1 LRVLDILWVEH
12 LENMESL
19 RDSVRLRA
27 YGQRDPLIEYKV
39 EGRRM
44 FNELLVNYDKMVVSS
59 ILRAGI
65 KIEPL
70 EEKKEIVQGKKKW
83 EETILVLAAAGRN
96 IRSAMGSKKTNY

>member
-1 LRVLDILWVEH
+1 LDILWVEH